1 MYTQTKNII
10 LFVTLLSFGFTSCK
24 KEGANTNVAIGTISV
39 SIDGNTTTF
48 NVGAKASVLPVTGGY
63 GIKIFGNKKDPA
75 TSATSL
81 TINIARGSAITTG
94 TYVENGAGNPLVQ
107 MDYFLDL
114 FFGSGTDYSNFRS
127 TSNPVT
133 INIIEI
139 SSSYV
144 KGTFSGELIGP
155 NISGGA
161 PVKTVLSSGVFYVS
175 Y

>member
-1 MYTQTKNII
+1 MFIQTKNII
-10 LFVTLLSFGFTSCK
+10 RIVILLSFGFTSCK
-24 KEGANTNVAIGTISV
+24 KDGANTNVGIGTISV
-39 SIDGNTTTF
+39 SIDGTATTF

-81 TINIARGSAITTG
+81 TINIVRGTAITTG
-94 TYVENGAGNPLVQ
+94 TYVENGSGNPLVQ
-107 MDYFLDL
+107 IDYFFDL
-114 FFGSGTDYSNFRS
+114 FFGSGTDYLNFRS

-133 INIIEI
+133 ITITDI
-139 SSSYV
+139 SSSSV

-161 PVKTVLSSGVFYVS
+161 PVKTTLSNGVFYVS